1 MREIKFTQE
10 EINKLISNIKQI
22 AEQNGFDRKEDLFEI
37 IQPYRN
43 GQSIS
48 LKVELNEEG
57 KKVIKINVVNSTY
70 ILPEIDADLDI
81 FN

>member
-1 MREIKFTQE
+1 MIEIKFTQE

-22 AEQNGFDRKEDLFEI
+22 AEQKGFDRKEDLFEI

-48 LKVELNEEG
+48 LKVEENEEG
-57 KKVIKINVVNSTY
+57 KKVIKINVFNSTY
-70 ILPEIDADLDI
+70 ILPEINADLDI

>member
-1 MREIKFTQE
+1 MAKFTQE
-10 EINKLISNIKQI
+10 EINKLVSNIKQI
-22 AEQNGFDRKEDLFEI
+22 AEQKGFDRQEDLFEI

-48 LKVELNEEG
+48 LKVEENEEG
-57 KKVIKINVVNSTY
+57 KKVIKINVFNSTY